1 MNYTIGEKKEFMLVG
16 MKYYGDNAKDEIG
29 ELWNNFAA
37 RIGEI
42 KNRVDEDTHYGYDT
56 WTAEINTNGK
66 FTYYAAVKV
75 ADDSCIPDGMDLIKI
90 PANKYAI
97 FKIENYNEHPNYD
110 NIVKHIYKEVIP
122 KEGLIINSNYDFEET
137 GKKDMYFH
145 VPIK

>member
-1 MNYTIGEKKEFMLVG
+1 MNYTIGEKKGFMLVG
-16 MKYYGDNAKDEIG
+16 MKYYGNNSNEIG
-29 ELWNNFAA
+29 KLWDNFVA

-42 KNRVDEDTHYGYDT
+42 RNRVDVDIHYGYDT

-75 ADDSCIPDGMDLIKI
+75 ADDSCVPAGMDLIKI

-97 FKIENYNEHPNYD
+97 FKIENYNEYPNYD
-110 NIVKHIYKEVIP
+110 NIVQHIYKEVLP
-122 KEGLIINSNYDFEET
+122 KEGLIISSNYDFEET